1 MTEYDGLPTAPIFV
15 IDIDVRSV
23 FFSCSYVWHD
33 VFCFLNELYLLLLFG
48 RDAMSS
54 AASNLATV
62 IVG

>member
-1 MTEYDGLPTAPIFV
+1 
-15 IDIDVRSV
+15 
-23 FFSCSYVWHD
+23 